1 MALFGKN
8 NFRRASILIELLIS
22 MFIVAVIFPVAVSL
36 LKQTADS
43 ILSLYDKRVALQRI
57 ASTEALLD
65 YPLYYCGYAMPLD
78 SFNYQRA
85 FNHQTEEPFCWD
97 GPISVD
103 MCNSKNNALL
113 KIAYG
118 KREKIVVSTSLH
130 YDYLNRTLR
139 LNKKCPTDNIKAS
152 SSDFPSNVQSYILL
166 SSQSTAPVPLS
177 VKQISG
183 NSLLIGK
190 TVNDNFTI
198 FMNDSIFLFCA
209 IKVYADN
216 NILYSKDF
224 RTSGVQPRVNGV
236 MDMRFFLD
244 LEHRYI
250 TVYTLVMGNVKFKNS
265 HSNTF
270 LKLTNFRKDVNNMQL
285 INEWENI
292 SSPYKLYASKKQWR
306 LPNCINQA
314 NYLPKNMD

>member
-1 MALFGKN
+1 MTLFGKN
-8 NFRRASILIELLIS
+8 NFKRASILIELLIS
-22 MFIVAVIFPVAVSL
+22 MFIVAAIFPAALSL
-36 LKQTADS
+36 LKQTADN
-43 ILSLYDKRVALQRI
+43 ILSLYDKRVAMQRI
-57 ASTEALLD
+57 ASAESLLD

-85 FNHQTEEPFCWD
+85 FNHQTQEPFCWD

-103 MCNSKNNALL
+103 MRNSKNNALL

-118 KREKIVVSTSLH
+118 KREKIVVATNLH
-130 YDYLNRTLR
+130 YDSSNRTLS

-152 SSDFPSNVQSYILL
+152 SSDFPSNVQNYLL
-166 SSQSTAPVPLS
+166 FSSLSTAPVPLS

-183 NSLLIGK
+183 TSLLLGK
-190 TVNDNFTI
+190 TVNDNFMI
-198 FMNDSIFLFCA
+198 FMNDPVFLFCA
-209 IKVYADN
+209 MKLYAEN

-224 RTSGVQPRVNGV
+224 RTSGVQPRVKGV
-236 MDMRFFLD
+236 VDMRFFPD

-250 TVYTLVMGNVKFKNS
+250 TVYTLVMGDVKFKSRHN
-265 HSNTF
+265 NTP
-270 LKLTNFRKDVNNMQL
+270 LKLTNFRKDVNNTQL
-285 INEWENI
+285 MNEWESI
-292 SSPYKLYASKKQWR
+292 SSQYKLYASKKLWR